1 MKDIPDALPTLH
13 RRSFRRFLL
22 ENAFRILAAFTL
34 LFLLT
39 CLPIPSRRQS
49 QVVLVPAFIAL
60 VLGVATWVITF
71 LFCISAF
78 FIPAERPSFI
88 ASFTFFLVFG
98 IELLIVAE
106 AIQLL

>member
-1 MKDIPDALPTLH
+1 MKDIPDASPALQ

-22 ENAFRILAAFTL
+22 ENAFWTLGAFTL

-60 VLGVATWVITF
+60 VLGVATWVTTF
-71 LFCISAF
+71 LFCIHAF
-78 FIPAERPSFI
+78 LNPAERPSFI
-88 ASFTFFLVFG
+88 ASFTFFLVFA
-98 IELLIVAE
+98 IELLVVAE